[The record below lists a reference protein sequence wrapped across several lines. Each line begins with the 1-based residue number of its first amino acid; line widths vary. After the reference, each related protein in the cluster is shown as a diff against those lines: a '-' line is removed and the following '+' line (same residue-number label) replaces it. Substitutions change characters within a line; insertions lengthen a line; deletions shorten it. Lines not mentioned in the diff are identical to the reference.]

1 MSPRMAS
8 LGQGNALVSLP
19 YTPAQVGSSG
29 YLPEAGHYG
38 RLQWQRVGSD
48 WETSLSLFT
57 FMHCRRKWQPTPV
70 FLPGESQG
78 RGSLVYGVA
87 QSRTRLRRLSSSSS
101 TVTKQVAGW
110 GLKSQRQIQ
119 HKFKINPSRLQYP
132 YICSLHQCFYFCFAY
147 KIIYTIFLGFSC
159 GSAGKGSTCNVGDLG
174 WEIPWRR
181 ERLPTPGFWSGEF
194 HRLYST
200 CVLSCFSRVWL
211 FAIPWTV

>member
-1 MSPRMAS
+1 MTKSRK
-8 LGQGNALVSLP
+8 
-19 YTPAQVGSSG
+19 
-29 YLPEAGHYG
+29 
-38 RLQWQRVGSD
+38 RLRD
-48 WETSLSLFT
+48 FT
-57 FMHCRRKWQPTPV
+57 FTFHFYALQKEMAAHSSVLAWRI
-70 FLPGESQG
+70 PGTGEPA
-78 RGSLVYGVA
+78 VYGVA
-87 QSRTRLRRLSSSSS
+87 QSRTRLKRLSSSSS

-110 GLKSQRQIQ
+110 GLKSQKQIQ

-159 GSAGKGSTCNVGDLG
+159 GSAGKGSACNVGDLG

-194 HRLYST
+194 HRLSST